1 MELRSGIYKGLHGV
15 LPQQARPQFEE
26 GVNLLFSRWTA
37 LCLAIDNEWGGRNS
51 REKAEQIYND
61 VLHWFY
67 NHKGAVLQLAA
78 VAETLAVC
86 KVAAHSCA
94 SLLEDTG
101 RRSLCHA
108 EHYADDLEV
117 DLQDIL
123 LQDFN
128 LEAQDDS
135 CREVRTSGLA
145 PTPAAADWGL
155 HCRGVKAA
163 SCPPHSLYLQPY
175 MPAAC
180 PQSGSTHSW
189 QVQVISLHGWHLRCA
204 PVALLRAGR
213 HGARQPSPGVSAG
226 QFPTC

>member
-15 LPQQARPQFEE
+15 LPQQARPRFEE

-67 NHKGAVLQLAA
+67 NHK
-78 VAETLAVC
+78 
-86 KVAAHSCA
+86 
-94 SLLEDTG
+94 
-101 RRSLCHA
+101 

-135 CREVRTSGLA
+135 CREVATVLVDRDGTVLDDDSSDDSSEDGSDMQMDEA
-145 PTPAAADWGL
+145 EAPAAVRLDAP
-155 HCRGVKAA
+155 K
-163 SCPPHSLYLQPY
+163 
-175 MPAAC
+175 
-180 PQSGSTHSW
+180 
-189 QVQVISLHGWHLRCA
+189 A
-204 PVALLRAGR
+204 PVVDDDGFELVQGKSKGR
-213 HGARQPSPGVSAG
+213 RRQQGVH
-226 QFPTC
+226 